1 MSSVPPARSIRVGA
15 LDSILT
21 LTCFLPLASLML
33 QTDSRSPRE
42 SYQMNRQ
49 PQSKTEPRDS
59 VLARFILGFDG
70 DSVSTEL
77 EEYLARGLAG
87 VVLYQ
92 RNFTGVE
99 RLRELTFA
107 IREAAGRP
115 VLIGIDQEGGTRFAL
130 REPFTAWPSAAE
142 LGRLGDIESVEQIA
156 HAMAK
161 ELCAVGCN
169 LNFAPMLDLHV
180 NSESPVTKDRSFGS
194 DPHIVARLSAAFDR
208 GLRSGGVLSCAK
220 HFPGHGDALVDPH
233 LDLPV
238 FGGTM
243 ERLESAEL
251 VPFAAAIAS
260 GVPLVMTAHIL
271 LPKIDPENP
280 ASLSRTML
288 DGVLRR
294 RLRFGGVILADDLGM
309 GAIAKRYGP
318 GEAAV
323 QTLLAGTDVA
333 MLCHDWSAVAAA
345 IAAVRR
351 AREELRLDEVEWR
364 ASLDRIERVCVQ
376 AETSGLRPSIGIL
389 GCKENQRL
397 AEGIRTRLR

>member
-1 MSSVPPARSIRVGA
+1 M
-15 LDSILT
+15 
-21 LTCFLPLASLML
+21 
-33 QTDSRSPRE
+33 
-42 SYQMNRQ
+42 
-49 PQSKTEPRDS
+49 
-59 VLARFILGFDG
+59 LGFDG
-70 DSVSTEL
+70 DSIPAEL
-77 EEYLARGLAG
+77 AEHLARGLAG

-92 RNFTGVE
+92 RNFTSAGG
-99 RLRELTFA
+99 LRELTLA
-107 IREAAGRP
+107 IRQTAGRP

-142 LGRLGDIESVEQIA
+142 LGRLGDIESVEQVA
-156 HAMAK
+156 RAMAT

-180 NSESPVTKDRSFGS
+180 NSESPVTKDRSFGA
-194 DPHIVARLSAAFDR
+194 DPLLVAKMGAALDR
-208 GLRSGGVLSCAK
+208 GLRLGGVLSCGK
-220 HFPGHGDALVDPH
+220 HFPGHGDAAVDPH

-251 VPFAAAIAS
+251 IPFAAAIAS

-271 LPKIDPENP
+271 MPQVDPENP

-294 RLRFGGVILADDLGM
+294 RLRFDGVILADDLGM

-323 QTLLAGTDVA
+323 QTLLAGTDIA
-333 MLCHDWSAVAAA
+333 MLCHDWSAVAPA

-351 AREELRLDEVEWR
+351 AKQEGRFDEEEWR
-364 ASLDRIERVCVQ
+364 ASIDRIERACVQ
-376 AETSGLRPSIGIL
+376 AEVTGRRPSIDIL

-397 AEGIRTRLR
+397 AEGIRARLQ

>member
-21 LTCFLPLASLML
+21 LTCFLSAASLML
-33 QTDSRSPRE
+33 QIDSRSPRE
-42 SYQMNRQ
+42 SYQMNTET
-49 PQSKTEPRDS
+49 QSKTEPRDS
-59 VLARFILGFDG
+59 VLARFMLGFDG
-70 DSVSTEL
+70 DSIPAEL
-77 EEYLARGLAG
+77 AEYLTRGLAG
-87 VVLYQ
+87 VALYP
-92 RNFTGVE
+92 RNFTCAE
-99 RLRELTFA
+99 ELRELTLA
-107 IREAAGRP
+107 IRQAAGRP

-142 LGRLGDIESVEQIA
+142 LGRLGDIESVEQVA
-156 HAMAK
+156 HAIAN
-161 ELCAVGCN
+161 ELRATGCN

-194 DPHIVARLSAAFDR
+194 DPNLVATMGAAFDR

-220 HFPGHGDALVDPH
+220 HFPGHGDAVVDPH

-251 VPFAAAIAS
+251 VPFAAVIAS

-271 LPKIDPENP
+271 LPQIDPENP

-309 GAIAKRYGP
+309 GAIAKWYGP

-323 QTLLAGTDVA
+323 QTLLAGTDIA
-333 MLCHDWSAVAAA
+333 MLCHDWSAVAPAV
-345 IAAVRR
+345 AAVRR
-351 AREELRLDEVEWR
+351 ARQEGRFAEEEWR
-364 ASLDRIERVCVQ
+364 TSIERIEGACVR
-376 AETSGLRPSIGIL
+376 AEASGRRPSIDIL

-397 AEGIRTRLR
+397 AEGIRARLR